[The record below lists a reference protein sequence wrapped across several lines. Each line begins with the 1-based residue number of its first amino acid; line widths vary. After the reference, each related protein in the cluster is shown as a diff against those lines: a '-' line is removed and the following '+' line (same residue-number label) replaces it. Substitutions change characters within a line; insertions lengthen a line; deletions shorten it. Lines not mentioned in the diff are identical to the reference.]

1 MKKTAV
7 LMLALMVLAV
17 SLVSCR
23 LNNAETGAPAAQP
36 SAQPT
41 PENNEEGGEQMKIA
55 ISVNGHD
62 LTATLEDNS
71 SASALMELLKKGDIT
86 VNAHDYG
93 GFEKVGDLPQSLP
106 RNDQS
111 ITTSPGDIILY
122 LGSSICF
129 YYGTNSWDFTRL
141 GRIDGA
147 ENMDIKAIYGSGNA
161 TFVLSAPDT

>member
-23 LNNAETGAPAAQP
+23 SNNAETGTPA
-36 SAQPT
+36 AQPT
-41 PENNEEGGEQMKIA
+41 PESSTEGGEQMKIA

-86 VNAHDYG
+86 VSAHDYG

-129 YYGTNSWDFTRL
+129 YYGTNSWNFTRL

-147 ENMDIKAIYGSGNA
+147 ENMDIKAIYGSGHA